1 MGTSSRRLISSVS
14 RAASPVRRMVYGWAR
29 LSRPAGMVEP
39 RLDSVGSADG
49 ARQRIAVLS
58 QSASIERRRAAR
70 AAAIAADYEARLD
83 HAPVSL
89 QPLRSRMAELHRRL
103 EARHL
108 ETARLQELY
117 ASRLDRWTSRGDSA
131 SAWPTFIDAV
141 AAAVG
146 TNSAGVCLVGGDG
159 GESLVATSDHVAR
172 LAHDVEFV
180 IGEGP
185 VHDVKARMPTVRVNG
200 SDMRQRWP
208 RYGPVV
214 ARHGVGSLISL
225 PLRQEPGGRLG
236 ALIVYDT
243 APVLAAEIAA
253 SSVRVADALTHTV
266 LNVPGA
272 VSDDEIPA
280 LSMFDEADF
289 IATVHQAAG
298 IVSATLACQTS
309 DAVALLR
316 ARAFAD
322 GLPVETLA
330 KRVIRGDL
338 QL

>member
-1 MGTSSRRLISSVS
+1 
-14 RAASPVRRMVYGWAR
+14 
-29 LSRPAGMVEP
+29 
-39 RLDSVGSADG
+39 
-49 ARQRIAVLS
+49 
-58 QSASIERRRAAR
+58 
-70 AAAIAADYEARLD
+70 
-83 HAPVSL
+83 
-89 QPLRSRMAELHRRL
+89 MAELHRRL

-108 ETARLQELY
+108 ETARLQELF
-117 ASRLDRWTSRGDSA
+117 AARLDRWTSRRDTAPGC
-131 SAWPTFIDAV
+131 PTFMDAI

-146 TNSAGVCLVGGDG
+146 TNSVGVCLLGVDG
-159 GESLVATSDHVAR
+159 VESLVATSDNVAR
-172 LAHDVEFV
+172 RAHDVEFV

-185 VHDVKARMPTVRVNG
+185 VHDVAATMLTARVDGP
-200 SDMRQRWP
+200 DMRQRWP

-214 ARHGVGSLISL
+214 AQQGVGSLIGL

-243 APVLAAEIAA
+243 APVVASDIAA
-253 SSVRVADALTHTV
+253 TSVRVADALTHTV

-272 VSDDEIPA
+272 VSDHEIPA
-280 LSMFDEADF
+280 VSLLDEADF

-298 IVSATLACQTS
+298 IVSATLACGTN

-330 KRVIRGDL
+330 KQVIRGDR
-338 QL
+338 QF